1 MEKCIS
7 INDNYLVFQG
17 NIFNIERVLASYN
30 DNSVLILL
38 TGTDNKKYLAFCIN
52 TKEYTY
58 IVRETNENE
67 INTFLKEANLESDK
81 IAILNNKNEY
91 FELLYKFE
99 VYIDEC
105 YEYKCRVDKNN
116 SILTDKQIE
125 NKFFE
130 DINKIKYSIEY
141 RMIILKTYMKRII
154 SFFKSKLFEKHE
166 YDKVIIEKTFNDLSD
181 VMNEI
186 SSDFNLKPTCAE
198 NDHPLKITNENLY
211 NEIDFLKALINV
223 MINALRNMLDVI
235 RSNKSLLDTAI
246 DNNLLSDK
254 ISEELLYYYYFK
266 IKNIEK
272 FIDFYILLVK
282 NKDVY
287 TFGLSD
293 EEQKLH
299 KNKRILGIS
308 KDEYNDPY
316 EIRKINSTTLNG
328 DDNDC

>member
-1 MEKCIS
+1 MEKCTS
-7 INDNYLVFQG
+7 INDNYLIFHD

-30 DNSVLILL
+30 GNSVLILL

-81 IAILNNKNEY
+81 IVIINNKNKY

-99 VYIDEC
+99 VYIDTMSTHE
-105 YEYKCRVDKNN
+105 KNN

-125 NKFFE
+125 NKFLE

-141 RMIILKTYMKRII
+141 RMIILKTHMKRII

-223 MINALRNMLDVI
+223 MINSLRNMLDVI
-235 RSNKSLLDTAI
+235 RSNKSLLDIAI

-287 TFGLSD
+287 IFGLSD
-293 EEQKLH
+293 EEQKLY
-299 KNKRILGIS
+299 KNKRISGTS
-308 KDEYNDPY
+308 KDECNDPY
-316 EIRKINSTTLNG
+316 EIRKINSTTLNE
-328 DDNDC
+328 DDNVF